1 MMEVPPIVMS
11 IKKLN
16 TYFSLAID
24 LFILVILT
32 TLQEK
37 IQNLAVLAQVLQKR
51 ITWLF
56 QVLFS
61 GGPPRNV

>member
-1 MMEVPPIVMS
+1 MEVPPIVMS